1 MDSTFMT
8 IHNLSSDA
16 NILFASDSILDIL
29 GYQPRDV
36 EGRSCFD
43 YFHPEEVP
51 LARYVH
57 GRGVLM
63 DRAAAL
69 HYTRIRNVHGQ
80 WIGCECT
87 FSVVHDILVA
97 CTSIYH
103 QDEKSQKR
111 AQDTPQVRRMF
122 SSPQDPRFHMLGHLA
137 PKFTMAPPD
146 RELRAALII
155 NRFTRSLAIMFATNS
170 VAEVLGLEPAA
181 LQNKSFYECIDDNC
195 LDDAMECIEAAKAN
209 DSIAYLRFWSRDAR
223 REDELSDQGSD
234 ADENLSG
241 DTLAGS
247 SSGPGEGVSGST
259 STHQDSVSRR
269 DSSDSEQGGV
279 RLDAGMDL
287 DSPRHSASPIK
298 REPLSQEPEGARIY
312 SEGPIST
319 ATTSNQESAAQ
330 SSASDSGH
338 AGRGAVRNGRSQSR
352 RNRTQYPMPSVEMEA
367 FVSCTSDGLVV
378 IIRRARELPSQG
390 TSSSAAGTSRQGI
403 FAAPWAPEPV
413 AAHYGPATSREPH
426 LQQPP
431 PQQLPESAVQEV
443 RSTGG
448 PPMDQLMAS
457 IQEVAVFAWALV
469 GINRNLSS
477 YSHGNP
483 TGDAQPREDQYS
495 SEQSSGSELPAYA
508 PPAYSDQNHV
518 KTWGAPGEDSANGFV
533 GSEKGQPIEPRYTSY
548 PEQGANQLRSNG
560 PWSNGNAGSWRSLA
574 HTQEGQSTQFN
585 GHTAGRQAG
594 GHVNDT
600 PWNHQD
606 TNGNYDG
613 SGHHSAY

>member
-1 MDSTFMT
+1 
-8 IHNLSSDA
+8 
-16 NILFASDSILDIL
+16 
-29 GYQPRDV
+29 
-36 EGRSCFD
+36 
-43 YFHPEEVP
+43 
-51 LARYVH
+51 
-57 GRGVLM
+57 
-63 DRAAAL
+63 
-69 HYTRIRNVHGQ
+69 
-80 WIGCECT
+80 
-87 FSVVHDILVA
+87 
-97 CTSIYH
+97 
-103 QDEKSQKR
+103 
-111 AQDTPQVRRMF
+111 
-122 SSPQDPRFHMLGHLA
+122 
-137 PKFTMAPPD
+137 MAPPD

-234 ADENLSG
+234 ADEDLSG
-241 DTLAGS
+241 HFLADS

-279 RLDAGMDL
+279 RLDAAMDL

-298 REPLSQEPEGARIY
+298 REPLSQEPEGARIH
-312 SEGPIST
+312 SEGPISS
-319 ATTSNQESAAQ
+319 AIASNQESAAQ

-338 AGRGAVRNGRSQSR
+338 ASRGAARNGRSQSR
-352 RNRTQYPMPSVEMEA
+352 RNRTQYPMPSVEIEA

-378 IIRRARELPSQG
+378 IIRRAHELPSVG

-413 AAHYGPATSREPH
+413 AAHYGPATSHEPH

-431 PQQLPESAVQEV
+431 PQESLQSTEQEV
-443 RSTGG
+443 QSTGG

-457 IQEVAVFAWALV
+457 IQEVAVFAWALI
-469 GINRNLSS
+469 GINRSLSS
-477 YSHGNP
+477 YCHGNP
-483 TGDAQPREDQYS
+483 TGDAQPCHDQYY

-508 PPAYSDQNHV
+508 PPPYSDQNHV
-518 KTWGAPGEDSANGFV
+518 GAPGQDSANGFIA
-533 GSEKGQPIEPRYTSY
+533 SEKGQPIEPRYTSY

-560 PWSNGNAGSWRSLA
+560 PWSNGNAGSWGSLA
-574 HTQEGQSTQFN
+574 HTQERHAFQFN
-585 GHTAGRQAG
+585 GHTEGQQAG
-594 GHVNDT
+594 GHMNDT

-606 TNGNYDG
+606 TDGNYDG